1 MRKITKGTEPAS
13 LTAWKRA
20 NPNGRYD
27 NLTETERQDI
37 RDACVKEQFGLCAY
51 CCKPISGDNSDTM
64 NEHVQARDEAPQRS
78 LDFTNIVA
86 SCTTPNQCDAAHG
99 SQAFSL
105 TPLMAECETEL
116 EFMSSGRVKGKT
128 ERAQEAIKVLN
139 LGDHETNNKKLIGA
153 RRKVIHDL
161 LWKEGIN
168 PEEKLELEDDDL
180 LRDLLRDFQI
190 DNINKYSTPQNG
202 RLEQYSPVLVNF
214 LKGWLPT

>member
-13 LTAWKRA
+13 LTDWKRA
-20 NPNGRYD
+20 NPTGRYD

-37 RDACVKEQFGLCAY
+37 RDVCAKEQFYLCAY

-64 NEHVQARDEAPQRS
+64 NEHVQARNEAPQRS

-99 SQAFSL
+99 SQPFSL

-116 EFMSSGRVKGKT
+116 QFMISGRVEGRT

-139 LGDHETNNKKLIGA
+139 LGEHETQNKKLIEI
-153 RRKVIHDL
+153 RKQAIHCL
-161 LWKEGIN
+161 LLANGIAPN
-168 PEEKLELEDDDL
+168 DGLEDDDL
-180 LRDLLRDFQI
+180 LAEIINDL
-190 DNINKYSTPQNG
+190 STPQNG
-202 RLEQYSPVLVNF
+202 RLEPYAPVLVNI
-214 LKGWLPT
+214 LKAWLAV